1 MAAASATPAVEA
13 RGWGWRYA
21 TRHAW
26 AVREA
31 TFRIGAGERVLLL
44 GASGSGKS
52 TLLQGIAGVLGGAD
66 EGEQEGWLRVAG
78 EPAAAARGVSGLVLQ
93 DPDSQTVLARVGDD
107 VAFGCENLGV
117 PREEIWPRVRHA
129 LDAVGLDVPLDRAT
143 AALSG
148 GQKQRLALAGA
159 VAMRPEV
166 LLLDE
171 PTANL
176 DPAGVAEVRDAVGR
190 ALDATGATLVV
201 IEHRIDVWLPLVDR
215 VIVLAP
221 GGGVVADGTPRDVLG
236 VGASGSSTAR
246 ELADRTGSGAP
257 EAVHPTEG
265 RALDV
270 SAGDAVREAAVRG
283 EDAVPRRA
291 RELAAVGV
299 WVPGLPPAYPPP
311 TAPPGDVLL
320 SARDLV
326 VARVPGTPVAG
337 PVDLDVR
344 AGEVL
349 GVVGPNGAGKST
361 LGLTL
366 AGLLPAESGVVEAAP
381 ALAVGAS
388 PRRRRDGPTPHPVT
402 WSSRTLLTRIGAVLQ
417 DPEHQ
422 LLARTVRDELEV
434 GPRALGL
441 PTDRIA
447 ARVDELLDRLRLA
460 PLAAANPYT
469 LSGGEKRRL
478 TVAAALATRPRVL
491 VLDEPTFGQDA
502 RTWAELV
509 AIIARLRDGDGDD
522 PPLAVV
528 AVTHDAAVLEAL
540 HARRFPVGQV
550 SA

>member
-1 MAAASATPAVEA
+1 MAASATPAVEA
-13 RGWGWRYA
+13 QGWGWRYA

-26 AVREA
+26 AVRQ
-31 TFRIGAGERVLLL
+31 TSFRIDPGERVLLL

-66 EGEQEGWLRVAG
+66 EGEQEGRLRVAG
-78 EPAAAARGVSGLVLQ
+78 AAPAARGASGLVLQ
-93 DPDSQTVLARVGDD
+93 DPDGQTVLARVGDD

-176 DPAGVAEVRDAVGR
+176 DPAGVVEVRDAVAR

-201 IEHRIDVWLPLVDR
+201 IEHRTDVWLPLVDR
-215 VIVLAP
+215 IIVLAP
-221 GGGVVADGTPRDVLG
+221 GEGVVAGGPPHDVLG
-236 VGASGSSTAR
+236 PAASRPPSPFRPSSAR
-246 ELADRTGSGAP
+246 ELAERTGSGAR
-257 EAVHPTEG
+257 EAVHSAEG
-265 RALDV
+265 RALDAAK
-270 SAGDAVREAAVRG
+270 AGGAAGEAARDNAARG

-291 RELAAVGV
+291 RELAADGV
-299 WVPGLPPAYPPP
+299 WVPGVPPAYPPEP
-311 TAPPGDVLL
+311 MARPGEVLL
-320 SARDLV
+320 RARDLV

-337 PVDLDVR
+337 PFDLDVR

-349 GVVGPNGAGKST
+349 GVVGANGAGKST

-366 AGLLPAESGVVEAAP
+366 AGLLPPESGVVEAAVH
-381 ALAVGAS
+381 LAAGAT
-388 PRRRRDGPTPHPVT
+388 PRRRRDGASRHPVQ
-402 WSSRTLLTRIGAVLQ
+402 WSSRALLTRIGAVLQ

-422 LLARTVRDELEV
+422 LLARTVREELEV

-441 PTDRIA
+441 PADRIA
-447 ARVDELLDRLRLA
+447 ERVDELLERLRLA
-460 PLAAANPYT
+460 V
-469 LSGGEKRRL
+469 R
-478 TVAAALATRPRVL
+478 LATRPRVL

-540 HARRFPVGQV
+540 HARRFVVGGV
-550 SA
+550 RA